1 MKVWM
6 WMAAVVLAA
15 AGVVAP
21 AVPAGAAPA
30 VSVHCGVPAVWTRTD
45 AKAAGV
51 KVSLWVAP
59 MPEQGLEICAK
70 AWDTRH
76 RRGPIRMS
84 IYVDGVEDQE
94 VYRASGGNVVRRG
107 AGSGLTVRS
116 VRVRVQTSFVMFL
129 VWSSGVDRG

>member
-1 MKVWM
+1 MKFWVWM
-6 WMAAVVLAA
+6 AGVVLAA
-15 AGVVAP
+15 GGVVVP
-21 AVPAGAAPA
+21 VVPAAAA
-30 VSVHCGVPAVWTRTD
+30 GGSVHCGVSAVWTRTD
-45 AKAAGV
+45 ARAGGV

-59 MPEQGLEICAK
+59 MVEQGLEICAK

-107 AGSGLTVRS
+107 TGTGLTVRS
-116 VRVRVQTSFVMFL
+116 VRVRVETSFVLNL